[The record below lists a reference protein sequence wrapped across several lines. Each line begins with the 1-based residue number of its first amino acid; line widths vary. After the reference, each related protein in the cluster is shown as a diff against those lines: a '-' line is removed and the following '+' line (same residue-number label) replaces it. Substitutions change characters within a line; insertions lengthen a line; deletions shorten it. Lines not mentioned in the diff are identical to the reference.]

1 MAEGEEDD
9 RGSGTDGS
17 EWKAGSEAIGKGKG
31 EGWEGKRRPF
41 ALFWRPTGAEVTAKA
56 GCGGGGSGAQ
66 ERAEASDSTVKEEAG
81 WRWQACCWS
90 L

>member
-1 MAEGEEDD
+1 MTEGDD
-9 RGSGTDGS
+9 GGSGAGGS

-41 ALFWRPTGAEVTAKA
+41 ALFWRPTGAEVTANT
-56 GCGGGGSGAQ
+56 GGGGGGGAQ
-66 ERAEASDSTVKEEAG
+66 ERAEASDSTMKEEEVG
-81 WRWQACCWS
+81 WRWQACWS